1 MTDLYDPEFLR
12 ESVVRAADHPVRRDL
27 SVRRA
32 FVLAPAVFTL
42 LLAGCAQDIARY
54 SQSRDSINAE
64 LDRAARDSRARP
76 GAAAPS
82 AVAPATP
89 DAVSQALLPPLVV
102 QMPASAQRAPE
113 PRFDLAV
120 NNAPAAQVF
129 LSIVAGS
136 RYSMVVHPDIKDPIS
151 VNLKDVTV
159 GEALDTLREL
169 YGYEYRITGN
179 RIVVQPMSLQTRVY
193 QINYLNA
200 NRQGRSDI
208 RVTSGSITSPAGGS
222 GQQGAPG
229 ATTGATGSVPGL
241 PGAAGIVR
249 PIESSRVTTTAD
261 NDFWGDLTIALRA
274 IVGSE
279 QGRNVVLSAQSGL
292 IVVRALPSELR
303 NVENFLRRKQAIV
316 ERQVMLEAKIIEVT
330 LRDSSQTGINWAA
343 FRAGTNSRFGG
354 GVVAPGTTLRTDG
367 TISSPTA
374 RAADGS
380 VLAGSTL
387 GINPAAANPFSPDP
401 LFPTIGGLVGSA
413 TSAIVSGVNTPG
425 SLLGLAFQTS
435 NFATLLSFLSTQGA
449 VDVLSSPRIATLS
462 NQKAVLKV
470 GTDEFFVTNVTTTT
484 TSTGTT
490 SQASPTITVQPFFSG
505 IALDVTPQI
514 DGENNIILH
523 VHPSV
528 SQVVDR
534 TKSIDLGT
542 LGNFR
547 LPLASSTVNETD
559 SIVRVQDGNIVAIGG
574 LMQTRSTNDRSQ
586 VPGLG
591 DVPGLGSL
599 FRNTARSLVKSELV
613 ILIKPTIIRS
623 EQSWTQDLNDT
634 QERIQAMRR
643 PVTAD
648 RLGIPQ

>member
-1 MTDLYDPEFLR
+1 
-12 ESVVRAADHPVRRDL
+12 
-27 SVRRA
+27 
-32 FVLAPAVFTL
+32 
-42 LLAGCAQDIARY
+42 
-54 SQSRDSINAE
+54 
-64 LDRAARDSRARP
+64 
-76 GAAAPS
+76 
-82 AVAPATP
+82 
-89 DAVSQALLPPLVV
+89 
-102 QMPASAQRAPE
+102 APE

-129 LSIVAGS
+129 LSIVSGS
-136 RYSMVVHPDIKDPIS
+136 RYSMIVHPDIKDSIS

-159 GEALDTLREL
+159 GEALETLRDL
-169 YGYEYRITGN
+169 YGYEYRVTGN
-179 RIVVQPMSLQTRVY
+179 RIVVQPVTIQTRIY
-193 QINYLNA
+193 QINYLLA

-208 RVTSGSITSPAGGS
+208 RVTSGSISTPTGGPGS
-222 GQQGAPG
+222 QGGPG
-229 ATTGATGSVPGL
+229 TATGATGGVPGL
-241 PGAAGIVR
+241 PGSAGIIR

-261 NDFWGDLTIALRA
+261 NDFWGDLGTALRA
-274 IVGSE
+274 IVGAE
-279 QGRNVVLSAQSGL
+279 QTRNVVINPQSGL
-292 IVVRALPSELR
+292 IVVRALPAELR
-303 NVENFLRRKQAIV
+303 QVENFLRRKQAIV

-330 LRDSSQTGINWAA
+330 LRDSQQTGINWAA
-343 FRAGTNSRFGG
+343 FRAGPNSRFGA
-354 GVVAPGTTLRTDG
+354 GVVTPGTTLRTDG
-367 TISSPTA
+367 FVGGPTA

-380 VLAGSTL
+380 SLAGSAL
-387 GINPAAANPFSPDP
+387 SINPARANPLNPDP
-401 LFPTIGGLVGSA
+401 LSSLTGAAGSL
-413 TSAIVSGVNTPG
+413 TSAITSGVSSPG
-425 SLLGLAFQTS
+425 TLFGLAFQTS
-435 NFATLLSFLSTQGA
+435 NFAALLSFLETQGA

-547 LPLASSTVNETD
+547 LPLASSTINETD

-574 LMQTRSTNDRSQ
+574 LMQTRSSNDRAQ

-591 DVPGLGSL
+591 NVPGFGHL
-599 FRNTARSLVKSELV
+599 FRNTARTQVKSELV
-613 ILIKPTIIRS
+613 ILIKPTLIRS
-623 EQSWTQDLNDT
+623 EQSWTQDLVET

-643 PVTAD
+643 PVTTD
-648 RLGIPQ
+648 SFTGMPR

>member
-1 MTDLYDPEFLR
+1 MTNR
-12 ESVVRAADHPVRRDL
+12 SSRRPLPFRLL
-27 SVRRA
+27 SCG
-32 FVLAPAVFTL
+32 VLFG
-42 LLAGCAQDIARY
+42 LLAGCAQDVQRY
-54 SQSRDSINAE
+54 SMGRDAINSE
-64 LDRAARDSRARP
+64 LDRASRDARNRP
-76 GAAAPS
+76 APAAQ
-82 AVAPATP
+82 PATP
-89 DAVSQALLPPLVV
+89 EAVAQALLPPLVV
-102 QMPASAQRAPE
+102 QMPASAQQAPE

-129 LSIVAGS
+129 LSIVSGS
-136 RYSMVVHPDIKDPIS
+136 RYSMIVHPDIRDSIS

-159 GEALDTLREL
+159 AEALETLREL
-169 YGYEYRITGN
+169 YGYEYRVTGN
-179 RIVVQPMSLQTRVY
+179 RIVVQPVPIQTRIY
-193 QINYLNA
+193 QINYLMA

-208 RVTSGSITSPAGGS
+208 RVTSGSISTPT
-222 GQQGAPG
+222 GAPG
-229 ATTGATGSVPGL
+229 APGSPGTTTGATGSVPGL
-241 PGAAGIVR
+241 PGSGNIIR
-249 PIESSRVTTTAD
+249 PIESSRVTTSAD
-261 NDFWGDLTIALRA
+261 NDFWGDLGIALRA

-279 QGRNVVLSAQSGL
+279 QTRSVVINPQSGL
-292 IVVRALPSELR
+292 IVVRALPAELR
-303 NVENFLRRKQAIV
+303 QVESFLRRKQAIV

-330 LRDSSQTGINWAA
+330 LRDSQQTGINWAA
-343 FRAGTNSRFGG
+343 FRAGSNSRFGG

-367 TISSPTA
+367 FVGGPTA

-380 VLAGSTL
+380 ALTGSAL
-387 GINPAAANPFSPDP
+387 NINPAAASLLNPDP
-401 LFPTIGGLVGSA
+401 LSSLTGAVGSL
-413 TSAIVSGVNTPG
+413 TSAITSGVSAPG
-425 SLLGLAFQTS
+425 TMFGLAFQTA
-435 NFATLLSFLSTQGA
+435 NFAALLSFLETQGA

-547 LPLASSTVNETD
+547 LPLASSTINETD

-574 LMQTRSTNDRSQ
+574 LMQTRSSNDRSQ

-591 DVPGLGSL
+591 DVPGLGNL
-599 FRNTARSLVKSELV
+599 FRNSARSQVKSELV
-613 ILIKPTIIRS
+613 ILIKPTLIRS
-623 EQSWTQDLNDT
+623 EQSWNQDLADT

-643 PVTAD
+643 PVGAD
-648 RLGIPQ
+648 PLTGTPR

>member
-1 MTDLYDPEFLR
+1 MTNRPSIR
-12 ESVVRAADHPVRRDL
+12 SPG
-27 SVRRA
+27 
-32 FVLAPAVFTL
+32 PAVRVL
-42 LLAGCAQDIARY
+42 SHCALVVLLAGCAQDAQRY
-54 SQSRDSINAE
+54 NLGRDTITGE
-64 LDRAARDSRARP
+64 LDRATRDARSRPAP
-76 GAAAPS
+76 AAPS
-82 AVAPATP
+82 STP
-89 DAVSQALLPPLVV
+89 DAVAQALLPPLIV
-102 QMPASAQRAPE
+102 QMPASSQQAPE

-129 LSIVAGS
+129 LSIVSGS
-136 RYSMVVHPDIKDPIS
+136 RYSMVVHPDIKDSIS

-159 GEALDTLREL
+159 GEALETLREL
-169 YGYEYRITGN
+169 YGFEYRVTGN
-179 RIVVQPMSLQTRVY
+179 RIVVQPVTIQTRIY
-193 QINYLNA
+193 QINYLLA

-208 RVTSGSITSPAGGS
+208 RVTSGSISTPTGGPGSPGG
-222 GQQGAPG
+222 PG
-229 ATTGATGSVPGL
+229 STTGATGSVPGL
-241 PGAAGIVR
+241 PGAAGTIR

-261 NDFWGDLTIALRA
+261 NDFWGDLGTALRA
-274 IVGSE
+274 IVGAE
-279 QGRNVVLSAQSGL
+279 QTRNVVINPQSGL
-292 IVVRALPSELR
+292 IVVRALPAELR
-303 NVENFLRRKQAIV
+303 QVESFLRRKQAIV

-330 LRDSSQTGINWAA
+330 LRDSQQTGINWAA
-343 FRAGTNSRFGG
+343 FRAGSNSRFGA
-354 GVVAPGTTLRTDG
+354 GVVTPGTTLRTDG
-367 TISSPTA
+367 AVGGPTA

-380 VLAGSTL
+380 SLAGSAL
-387 GINPAAANPFSPDP
+387 SINPAASSLLSPDP
-401 LFPTIGGLVGSA
+401 LSALTGAVGSL
-413 TSAIVSGVNTPG
+413 TSAITSGPSAPG
-425 SLLGLAFQTS
+425 TLFGLAFQTS
-435 NFATLLSFLSTQGA
+435 NFAALLSFLETQGA

-547 LPLASSTVNETD
+547 LPLASSTINETD

-574 LMQTRSTNDRSQ
+574 LMQTRSSNDRSQ

-591 DVPGLGSL
+591 NVPGFGNL
-599 FRNTARSLVKSELV
+599 FRNTARTQLKSELV
-613 ILIKPTIIRS
+613 ILIKPTLIRS
-623 EQSWTQDLNDT
+623 EQSWTQDLVDT

-648 RLGIPQ
+648 PLTGMPR

>member
-1 MTDLYDPEFLR
+1 VLSHCAL
-12 ESVVRAADHPVRRDL
+12 VV
-27 SVRRA
+27 
-32 FVLAPAVFTL
+32 
-42 LLAGCAQDIARY
+42 LLAGCAQDAQRY
-54 SQSRDSINAE
+54 NLGRDTITGE
-64 LDRAARDSRARP
+64 LDRATRDARSRPAP
-76 GAAAPS
+76 AAPS
-82 AVAPATP
+82 STP
-89 DAVSQALLPPLVV
+89 DAVAQALLPPLIV
-102 QMPASAQRAPE
+102 QMPASSQQAPE

-129 LSIVAGS
+129 LSIVSGS
-136 RYSMVVHPDIKDPIS
+136 RYSMVVHPDIKDSIS

-159 GEALDTLREL
+159 GEALETLREL
-169 YGYEYRITGN
+169 YGFEYRVTGN
-179 RIVVQPMSLQTRVY
+179 RIVVQPVTIQTRIY
-193 QINYLNA
+193 QINYLLA

-208 RVTSGSITSPAGGS
+208 RVTSGSISTPTGGPGSPGG
-222 GQQGAPG
+222 PG
-229 ATTGATGSVPGL
+229 STTGATGSVPGL
-241 PGAAGIVR
+241 PGAAGTIR

-261 NDFWGDLTIALRA
+261 NDFWGDLGTALRA
-274 IVGSE
+274 IVGAE
-279 QGRNVVLSAQSGL
+279 QTRNVVINPQSGL
-292 IVVRALPSELR
+292 IVVRALPAELR
-303 NVENFLRRKQAIV
+303 QVESFLRRKQAIV

-330 LRDSSQTGINWAA
+330 LRDSQQTGINWAA
-343 FRAGTNSRFGG
+343 FRTGPNSRFGA
-354 GVVAPGTTLRTDG
+354 GVVTPGTTLRTDG
-367 TISSPTA
+367 AIGGPTA

-380 VLAGSTL
+380 SLAGSAL
-387 GINPAAANPFSPDP
+387 SINPAASSLLSPDP
-401 LFPTIGGLVGSA
+401 LSALTGAVGSL
-413 TSAIVSGVNTPG
+413 TSAITSGPSAPG
-425 SLLGLAFQTS
+425 TLFGLAFQTS
-435 NFATLLSFLSTQGA
+435 NFAALLSFLETQGA

-547 LPLASSTVNETD
+547 LPLASSTINETD

-574 LMQTRSTNDRSQ
+574 LMQTRSSNDRSQ

-591 DVPGLGSL
+591 NVPGFGNL
-599 FRNTARSLVKSELV
+599 FRNTARTQLKSELV
-613 ILIKPTIIRS
+613 ILIKPTLIRS
-623 EQSWTQDLNDT
+623 EQSWTQDLVDT

-648 RLGIPQ
+648 PVTGMPR

>member
-1 MTDLYDPEFLR
+1 MNDR
-12 ESVVRAADHPVRRDL
+12 S
-27 SVRRA
+27 SRRA
-32 FVLAPAVFTL
+32 RHPGPATVCSPSRLRSLPTMSSCVLLV
-42 LLAGCAQDIARY
+42 LLAGCAQDVKRYNLGRDTINSELERANRDAR
-54 SQSRDSINAE
+54 N
-64 LDRAARDSRARP
+64 RP
-76 GAAAPS
+76 VAAAQ
-82 AVAPATP
+82 PATP
-89 DAVSQALLPPLVV
+89 DAVAQALLPPLIV
-102 QMPASAQRAPE
+102 QMPALSQQAPE

-129 LSIVAGS
+129 LSIVSGT
-136 RYSMVVHPDIKDPIS
+136 RFSMIVHPDIRDSIS

-159 GEALDTLREL
+159 AEALETLREL
-169 YGYEYRITGN
+169 YGYEYRFTGN
-179 RIVVQPMSLQTRVY
+179 RIVVQPVSIQTRIY
-193 QINYLNA
+193 QINYLLA

-208 RVTSGSITSPAGGS
+208 RVTSGSISSPTGGPGSPSGAGT
-222 GQQGAPG
+222 
-229 ATTGATGSVPGL
+229 TTGATGSVPGQ
-241 PGAAGIVR
+241 PGAAGTIR

-261 NDFWGDLTIALRA
+261 NDFWGDLGTALRA
-274 IVGSE
+274 IVGTE
-279 QGRNVVLSAQSGL
+279 QTRNVVINAQSGL
-292 IVVRALPSELR
+292 IVVRALPAELR
-303 NVENFLRRKQAIV
+303 NVESFLRRKQAIV

-330 LRDSSQTGINWAA
+330 LRDSQQTGINWAA
-343 FRAGTNSRFGG
+343 FRAGSNSRFGA
-354 GVVAPGTTLRTDG
+354 GVVTPGTTLRTDG
-367 TISSPTA
+367 TIGAPTA
-374 RAADGS
+374 RGPDGTA
-380 VLAGSTL
+380 LAGSALT
-387 GINPAAANPFSPDP
+387 INPARSNPLSPDP
-401 LFPTIGGLVGSA
+401 LSLIAGSVGSL
-413 TSAIVSGVNTPG
+413 TSAITSGITAPG
-425 SLLGLAFQTS
+425 TLFGLAFQTS
-435 NFATLLSFLSTQGA
+435 NFAALLSFLETQGA

-490 SQASPTITVQPFFSG
+490 SQASPTITLQPFFSG

-591 DVPGLGSL
+591 DVPGLGHL
-599 FRNTARSLVKSELV
+599 FRNTARTQVKSELV
-613 ILIKPTIIRS
+613 ILIKPTLIRS
-623 EQSWTQDLNDT
+623 ESSWNQDLVDTQD
-634 QERIQAMRR
+634 RIQAMRR
-643 PVTAD
+643 PVSTDPLTGAP
-648 RLGIPQ
+648 R